1 MMLICRMSKQLWVSG
16 NKVNME
22 SVFFVLKGLLV
33 YLREVSMELNWPRR
47 IDIGQQKFIDM

>member
-1 MMLICRMSKQLWVSG
+1 MMLMCRMAKPLWGSG
-16 NKVNME
+16 KKIITE